1 MRIFLLIFTF
11 FNIISIS
18 LNTYTYDSISELV
31 PKNII
36 FETNYYS
43 YIIFKYIPSCNN
55 NKFNSQNNIY
65 VQLLLKPLNT
75 IFLYIYT
82 DFSNISQDINSIF
95 INYDSLYRISYS
107 SSILLTNLVCGQEYY
122 FVFYKTPGDITD
134 YPFYFKVTIIDGNKD
149 FIEISAGLSDHY
161 SIYQRTEKEEQ
172 ILYTYTTRK
181 YALINFNRLGRL
193 KIVENENILY
203 DNESLSFSEIY
214 EFKENTIYNIT
225 YKTDSLITPI
235 NFQFFD
241 QPKTFKFDYKKGP
254 MILYNY
260 KYYFEIDIS
269 DFTVGENILLY
280 FYAIHNSYHILYQFK
295 SNFKGNNYI
304 DLGEYYSLNYI
315 PIKKTNVESTLII
328 YIQFNDYYMFSLFNV
343 ISSKVE
349 EITEEKTLSITGPIY
364 YILDYYS
371 LNNICSIG
379 IESNEPF
386 FLFEYNIG
394 YQTKI
399 VNTYYV
405 NVYFTKYNNLEPH
418 IFKKAI
424 IFYNSTK
431 SARLKIKKL
440 DFSIFE
446 PKLDKHPENEFFQLC
461 QGENTE
467 KELYFYNYK
476 DSISINSDYLFTSV
490 FGDFNTFFKREN
502 EINNISDFNF
512 DTIGTNNFYQFDDE
526 NNGYLKINCTNPTMI
541 KHSKISYNYETELNQ
556 GQRYYIKNSDIKNS
570 RKYGFAQKSV
580 NNNFSIKFTIFG
592 LRRNQTIHISFDNK
606 KYEINDYDSIL
617 EINNYN
623 YKYYSTETFF
633 FECGEEITNSL
644 MAEIIVSFIPE
655 ELDEKYQLIDFVDSF
670 GTLSINSSEGL
681 LIKIP
686 KDLNEDLYDFSILL
700 LNTTNND
707 IQISYDSIKYL
718 VPKNKV
724 VYQNSPIIPLFKT
737 NPYNYISN
745 QKSDSFLYILIYNLN
760 YNAREILIKK
770 PKLYS
775 DINLNEINTL
785 PQATEDD
792 KKYYYQIPLPEEGNY
807 NFLKAQ
813 AIKTNNAVK
822 MTLSINSIHFPL
834 INNYEIFYHHFNI
847 PIYAKN
853 KKIYLNYFEI
863 DPYPGYIN
871 LVAENQKNYPSIYP
885 YISLNPQIEQI
896 NGKNKIKIKM
906 NSLSYV
912 SIPNIYKYY
921 LLFNVDNSS
930 VNYYPILTGEN
941 AVNATEYQIMEI
953 INDDG
958 SQEYLEFDIDINI
971 NLKLDNYLQ
980 INNSNIFFIPIN
992 SENNLLELFLMTQ
1005 KGFKYNN
1012 YNKNKKVSLAVI
1024 IVIFVVIILVSGFF
1038 VFYINI
1044 GKELIQKYKDKKLL
1058 KEEVQIDKKEKKS
1071 KSKSK
1076 KK

>member
-1 MRIFLLIFTF
+1 MTIFLFIFTF

-18 LNTYTYDSISELV
+18 FNIYTYDSIYELI

-36 FETNYYS
+36 FETNHYS
-43 YIIFKYIPSCNN
+43 YKIFKYIPSCNI
-55 NKFNSQNNIY
+55 NKFNSKNNIY
-65 VQLLLKPLNT
+65 VQLSLEPLNT

-82 DFSNISQDINSIF
+82 DFSDISQDINSIF
-95 INYDSLYRISYS
+95 INYDSLYKISYS

-122 FVFYKTPGDITD
+122 FVFYKIPEDITD
-134 YPFYFKVTIIDGNKD
+134 YPFYGEVTVIDGTKD
-149 FIEISAGLSDHY
+149 FIEITAGLSDHY

-172 ILYTYTTRK
+172 FSYTYTTRK
-181 YALINFNRLGRL
+181 YALINFNGLGRL

-214 EFKENTIYNIT
+214 EFKENTVYTIT

-241 QPKTFKFDYKKGP
+241 QPKTFKFDYKNGP
-254 MILYNY
+254 MTLYNY

-280 FYAIHNSYHILYQFK
+280 FYPIHSSYNILYQFK

-315 PIKKTNVESTLII
+315 PIKKTKSESTLII
-328 YIQFNDYYMFSLFNV
+328 YIQFNDYYMFSLLNV

-349 EITEEKTLSITGPIY
+349 EITEEKTLSIIGPMY

-371 LNNICSIG
+371 LNNINSIG

-386 FLFEYNIG
+386 FLYEQDIG
-394 YQTKI
+394 YKTKI

-418 IFKKAI
+418 VFKKAI
-424 IFYNSTK
+424 IFYGSTN
-431 SARLKIKKL
+431 SARVEIKKL
-440 DFSIFE
+440 DFSIFY
-446 PKLDKHPENEFFQLC
+446 PKLDKNNPENEFFQLC

-476 DSISINSDYLFTSV
+476 DSISVNNDYLFTSI
-490 FGDFNTFFKREN
+490 FGNFNTFFKKEN

-512 DTIGTNNFYQFDDE
+512 DNIVTNNFYQFDE

-570 RKYGFAQKSV
+570 IKYGFAEKSV
-580 NNNFSIKFTIFG
+580 NNDFSIKFRIFG
-592 LRRNQTIHISFDNK
+592 LRPNQTINIIFDNT

-617 EINNYN
+617 EISNYN
-623 YKYYSTETFF
+623 YKIYSTEIFY

-655 ELDEKYQLIDFVDSF
+655 EFAEKYQLIDFAESF
-670 GTLSINSSEGL
+670 GTLSINSNEGL

-686 KDLNEDLYDFSILL
+686 KDFNEDLYDFSLLL

-707 IQISYDSIKYL
+707 IQISYDSLKYL

-737 NPYNYISN
+737 NPYNYISK
-745 QKSDSFLYILIYNLN
+745 QKSKRFLYISIYNLN
-760 YNAREILIKK
+760 YNTREILIKK

-775 DINLNEINTL
+775 DIKLNEIYTL
-785 PQATEDD
+785 PQTTEDD
-792 KKYYYQIPLPEEGNY
+792 KKYYYQIALPEGDY
-807 NFLKAQ
+807 TFLKAQ
-813 AIKTNNAVK
+813 AIKTNSTLK

-834 INNYEIFYHHFNI
+834 VNNYEIFYHHFNI
-847 PIYAKN
+847 PINANN
-853 KKIYLNYFEI
+853 KKIYLNYFET
-863 DPYPGYIN
+863 DSYPGYIN
-871 LVAENQKNYPSIYP
+871 LVVENQKNYPSVYP
-885 YISLNPQIEQI
+885 YIALNPQIEQI
-896 NGKNKIKIKM
+896 KGKNKIKVKM

-912 SIPNIYKYY
+912 SIPKIYKYY
-921 LLFNVDNSS
+921 LLFNIDNSS
-930 VNYYPILTGEN
+930 LNYYPILTGEN
-941 AVNATEYQIMEI
+941 GVNAFDYQIMKI

-958 SQEYLEFDIDINI
+958 SKAYLEFDIDINI
-971 NLKLDNYLQ
+971 ELKLDNYLKV
-980 INNSNIFFIPIN
+980 NSNNIFFVPIN
-992 SENNLLELFLMTQ
+992 NENNLLELFLITQ
-1005 KGFKYNN
+1005 KEFKYNN
-1012 YNKNKKVSLAVI
+1012 YNKNKKVTIAVI
-1024 IVIFVVIILVSGFF
+1024 VVVFVVIILVSGVFI
-1038 VFYINI
+1038 FYINI
-1044 GKELIQKYKDKKLL
+1044 GKELIEKYKDKNLL
-1058 KEEVQIDKKEKKS
+1058 KEEAQVVKKKKKS
-1071 KSKSK
+1071 KTK